1 MQKKSWLFLLVIDN
15 FSNNWRIKY
24 PSCNS
29 LEILRNLNKK
39 FNNGVWLTMRKETS
53 QKAFVYHSIP
63 SSRKFDV
70 ANKQKI
76 KKNYSKEELGTFVGY
91 QNEFV

>member
-1 MQKKSWLFLLVIDN
+1 
-15 FSNNWRIKY
+15 
-24 PSCNS
+24 
-29 LEILRNLNKK
+29 
-39 FNNGVWLTMRKETS
+39 MRKETS

-91 QNEFV
+91 QNEFVWTSELNKNMKDMYWIKSLFLSFL

>member
-1 MQKKSWLFLLVIDN
+1 
-15 FSNNWRIKY
+15 
-24 PSCNS
+24 
-29 LEILRNLNKK
+29 
-39 FNNGVWLTMRKETS
+39 MRKETS

-76 KKNYSKEELGTFVGY
+76 KRTILKKNWALLWGIKTNLYKLPKYTKT
-91 QNEFV
+91 